1 MDPANVKCLF
11 FRGNAFLELEE
22 YDKAVE
28 CLQKLINVDP
38 NHKDGRNLFER
49 AKKIRKDFRDT
60 QTKKFSKMFTSS

>member
-1 MDPANVKCLF
+1 MI
-11 FRGNAFLELEE
+11 
-22 YDKAVE
+22 YYAVH
-28 CLQKLINVDP
+28 LLTR